1 MIGPMGPR
9 GYNGTQGP
17 PGLNGTKGLQ
27 GPTGFNGPQG
37 LPGPQGIQGPA
48 GAGNLSQCE
57 HKNIASPQSTPGPF
71 ASNFVT
77 TAEQAVSTVKKS
89 RKMWQGILI

>member
-57 HKNIASPQSTPGPF
+57 HKNVASPRSTAGPS
-71 ASNFVT
+71 AANYVT
-77 TAEQAVSTVKKS
+77 IAEPAVSTAK
-89 RKMWQGILI
+89 I